1 MSTLDVVVD
10 VPETGT
16 AAHRGPWALA
26 LRRLLRNRSAMA
38 SVCVFLGVVLASAAA
53 PWYTSHVADVDPF
66 ESNVSGTTTVDGKTV
81 PVIEP
86 NPSGLGSTPIG
97 PTLEAHY
104 FLGADN
110 QGRDV
115 MARLLYG
122 GRSSLIVS
130 VVAAILTALV
140 ATLVGLA
147 AGFFGGRLDGL
158 ISR

>member
-1 MSTLDVVVD
+1 MSAADVAID
-10 VPETGT
+10 VPETGA

-38 SVCVFLGVVLASAAA
+38 SVVVLVLIVLSSALA
-53 PWYTSHVADVDPF
+53 PWYASHVAQVDPF

-81 PVIEP
+81 PVIQP

-97 PTLEAHY
+97 PTLERHY
-104 FLGADN
+104 FLGADE

-122 GRSSLIVS
+122 GRTSLEVS
-130 VVAAILTALV
+130 VAAALLT
-140 ATLVGLA
+140 
-147 AGFFGGRLDGL
+147 R
-158 ISR
+158 